1 MEQAQKAEMALKVP
15 GLASLGGIPATAEHT
30 AHPPAPSRDKNG
42 KTQLMGQG
50 NLGEALESCRN

>member
-1 MEQAQKAEMALKVP
+1 MALKVP